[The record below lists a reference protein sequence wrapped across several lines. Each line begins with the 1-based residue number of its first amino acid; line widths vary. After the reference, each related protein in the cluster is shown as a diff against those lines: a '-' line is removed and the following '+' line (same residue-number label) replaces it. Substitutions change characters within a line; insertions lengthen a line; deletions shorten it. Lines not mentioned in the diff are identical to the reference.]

1 MTKNEAVI
9 IGRQVKDMYG
19 TLVGKVLGTL
29 TDIDGSVQTVGV
41 DCGSE
46 GLKQIQYEQLVLQ
59 EDVVI
64 YIPKWR
70 LQAQKFL
77 REKGLTK
84 RRIDALEDIV
94 SENGEMKDDAEIIHN
109 KYKSKLAS
117 LDQIESKIK
126 TELLVRSGEIEDQEK
141 VVKEILFDAKVQIK
155 SEEITES
162 TFETIQMHANN
173 ILERFSHEKA
183 EINKVQKRIDD
194 LSLEHS
200 EVIENPKQYIQQ
212 SAMTYLDSPT
222 GTQPQTFDQPISTSP
237 ESTLPEPESTL
248 PEPESTLPEP
258 ESTLPEPES
267 TLPEPP
273 VECADSH
280 TPVPTANSNDPDVS
294 SQPDDPDWLSRMK
307 SEEQA

>member
-59 EDVVI
+59 EDIVI

-77 REKGLTK
+77 REKGLTL
-84 RRIDALEDIV
+84 RRINALADIV
-94 SENGEMKDDAEIIHN
+94 SENGEMKDDTDVIHN
-109 KYKSKLAS
+109 KYKSKLAT

-126 TELLVRSGEIEDQEK
+126 SEFLVRLGEIEDQEK
-141 VVKEILFDAKVQIK
+141 MVKEILFDAKVQIK
-155 SEEITES
+155 SEEITEP
-162 TFETIQMHANN
+162 TFTTIQMHANN

-258 ESTLPEPES
+258 
-267 TLPEPP
+267 P

>member
-59 EDVVI
+59 EDIVI

-77 REKGLTK
+77 REKGLTL
-84 RRIDALEDIV
+84 RRINALADIV
-94 SENGEMKDDAEIIHN
+94 SENGEMKDDTDVIHN
-109 KYKSKLAS
+109 KYKSKLAT

-126 TELLVRSGEIEDQEK
+126 SEFLVRLGEIEDQEK
-141 VVKEILFDAKVQIK
+141 MVKEILFDAKVQIK
-155 SEEITES
+155 SEEIAES
-162 TFETIQMHANN
+162 TFTTIQMHANN

-183 EINKVQKRIDD
+183 EIDKVQNRIDD

-200 EVIENPKQYIQQ
+200 ESIENPKQYIQQ
-212 SAMTYLDSPT
+212 SAMTYLDSST
-222 GTQPQTFDQPISTSP
+222 GIQQQTFDQPM
-237 ESTLPEPESTL
+237 
-248 PEPESTLPEP
+248 
-258 ESTLPEPES
+258 STLPEPES

-273 VECADSH
+273 VECANSH
-280 TPVPTANSNDPDVS
+280 TPVPTTNSNDSDVS
-294 SQPDDPDWLSRMK
+294 SQPDESDWLSRME
-307 SEEQA
+307 SE

>member
-1 MTKNEAVI
+1 MIKNAPDIV
-9 IGRQVKDMYG
+9 GREVKDMYG

-29 TDIDGSVQTVGV
+29 TDIDGSIQTVGV

-59 EDVVI
+59 EDIVI

-77 REKGLTK
+77 REKGLTI
-84 RRIDALEDIV
+84 RRINALEDIV
-94 SENGEMKDDAEIIHN
+94 SENGEMRDDADVIQN
-109 KYKSKLAS
+109 KYKSKLVT

-126 TELLVRSGEIEDQEK
+126 SEFLVRLGEIEDQEK

-155 SEEITES
+155 SEEISES
-162 TFETIQMHANN
+162 TFGTIQMHANN

-183 EINKVQKRIDD
+183 EISKVQNRIDD

-200 EVIENPKQYIQQ
+200 ESIENPKQYIQQ

-222 GTQPQTFDQPISTSP
+222 GTQSQTFDQPMSTS
-237 ESTLPEPESTL
+237 PEPEST
-248 PEPESTLPEP
+248 SPEP

-273 VECADSH
+273 AERANSH
-280 TPVPTANSNDPDVS
+280 TPVPTTNSNDPDVS
-294 SQPDDPDWLSRMK
+294 SQPDESDWLSRME

>member
-1 MTKNEAVI
+1 MTKNEADI

-77 REKGLTK
+77 REKGLTI
-84 RRIDALEDIV
+84 RRINALEDIV
-94 SENGEMKDDAEIIHN
+94 SENGEMKDDAEVIHN

-126 TELLVRSGEIEDQEK
+126 TELLVRLGEIEDQEK

-155 SEEITES
+155 SEEISES
-162 TFETIQMHANN
+162 TFETIQTHTNN

-183 EINKVQKRIDD
+183 EINKVQNRIDD

-200 EVIENPKQYIQQ
+200 EPIENPKQYIQQ
-212 SAMTYLDSPT
+212 SAMTYLDSST
-222 GTQPQTFDQPISTSP
+222 DTQSQTFDQSMPTS
-237 ESTLPEPESTL
+237 
-248 PEPESTLPEP
+248 PEP

-280 TPVPTANSNDPDVS
+280 IPVPTATSNDPDVS
-294 SQPDDPDWLSRMK
+294 SHTDESNWLSRME
-307 SEEQA
+307 SEEQS

>member
-1 MTKNEAVI
+1 MAKNEPSIV
-9 IGRQVKDMYG
+9 GRQVKDMYG

-29 TDIDGSVQTVGV
+29 TDIDGSIQTVGI

-59 EDVVI
+59 EDIVI

-77 REKGLTK
+77 REKGLTV
-84 RRIDALEDIV
+84 RRINALEDIV
-94 SENGEMKDDAEIIHN
+94 SENGQMKDDAEIIHN
-109 KYKSKLAS
+109 KYKSKLAT

-126 TELLVRSGEIEDQEK
+126 SEFLVRLGEIEDQEK
-141 VVKEILFDAKVQIK
+141 MVKEILFDAKVQIK
-155 SEEITES
+155 SEEISEP
-162 TFETIQMHANN
+162 TFETIKMNANN
-173 ILERFSHEKA
+173 ILERFSHERA
-183 EINKVQKRIDD
+183 EIEKVQNRIDD

-200 EVIENPKQYIQQ
+200 EPIENPKQYIQQ

-222 GTQPQTFDQPISTSP
+222 GTQSQTFDQ
-237 ESTLPEPESTL
+237 
-248 PEPESTLPEP
+248 PESTLPEP

-273 VECADSH
+273 VECADTH
-280 TPVPTANSNDPDVS
+280 MPQATANSNDSNVS
-294 SQPDDPDWLSRMK
+294 SQSDESDWLSRMQ
-307 SEEQA
+307 SEEQS

>member
-1 MTKNEAVI
+1 MTKNGAVI

-29 TDIDGSVQTVGV
+29 TDIDGSIQTVGV

-59 EDVVI
+59 EDIVI

-77 REKGLTK
+77 REKGLTL
-84 RRIDALEDIV
+84 RRINALSDIV

-109 KYKSKLAS
+109 KYKSKLAT

-126 TELLVRSGEIEDQEK
+126 SEFLVRLGEIDDQEK

-162 TFETIQMHANN
+162 TFGTIQMHANN
-173 ILERFSHEKA
+173 ILERFYHEKA
-183 EINKVQKRIDD
+183 EIEKVQKRIDD

-200 EVIENPKQYIQQ
+200 ESAENPKQYIQQ
-212 SAMTYLDSPT
+212 SAMTYLDSST
-222 GTQPQTFDQPISTSP
+222 GNQSQTFEQ
-237 ESTLPEPESTL
+237 
-248 PEPESTLPEP
+248 P

-280 TPVPTANSNDPDVS
+280 TPVPTANSNDTDNSPQHDES
-294 SQPDDPDWLSRMK
+294 NWLSRME
-307 SEEQA
+307 SEEQS

>member
-77 REKGLTK
+77 REKGLTI
-84 RRIDALEDIV
+84 RRINALEDIV

-155 SEEITES
+155 SEEIIES
-162 TFETIQMHANN
+162 TFGTIQTHANN

-183 EINKVQKRIDD
+183 EIDKVQNRIDD

-200 EVIENPKQYIQQ
+200 EAIENPKQYIQQ

-222 GTQPQTFDQPISTSP
+222 GTQSQTSDQPM
-237 ESTLPEPESTL
+237 STLPEPESTL

-280 TPVPTANSNDPDVS
+280 TPVPTANSNDPD
-294 SQPDDPDWLSRMK
+294 WLSRMK

>member
-1 MTKNEAVI
+1 MTKNEPPIV
-9 IGRQVKDMYG
+9 GRQVKDMYG

-29 TDIDGSVQTVGV
+29 TDIDGSIQTVGV

-59 EDVVI
+59 EDIVI

-77 REKGLTK
+77 REKGLTV
-84 RRIDALEDIV
+84 RRINALEDIV
-94 SENGEMKDDAEIIHN
+94 SENGQMKDDAEIIHN
-109 KYKSKLAS
+109 KYKSKLAT

-126 TELLVRSGEIEDQEK
+126 SEFLVRLGKIEDQEK
-141 VVKEILFDAKVQIK
+141 MVKEILFDAKVQIK
-155 SEEITES
+155 SEEISES
-162 TFETIQMHANN
+162 TFETIKMNANN
-173 ILERFSHEKA
+173 ILERFSHERA
-183 EINKVQKRIDD
+183 EIEKVQNRIDD

-200 EVIENPKQYIQQ
+200 EPIENPKQYIQQ

-222 GTQPQTFDQPISTSP
+222 GTQSQTFDQ
-237 ESTLPEPESTL
+237 
-248 PEPESTLPEP
+248 PESTLPEP

-273 VECADSH
+273 VECADTHMSQA
-280 TPVPTANSNDPDVS
+280 TANSNDSDVS
-294 SQPDDPDWLSRMK
+294 SQSDESDWLSRMQ
-307 SEEQA
+307 SEEQS

>member
-1 MTKNEAVI
+1 MTKNGAVI

-29 TDIDGSVQTVGV
+29 TDIDGSIQTVGV

-59 EDVVI
+59 EDIVI

-77 REKGLTK
+77 REKGLTL
-84 RRIDALEDIV
+84 RRINALADIV
-94 SENGEMKDDAEIIHN
+94 SENSEMKDDTEVIHN
-109 KYKSKLAS
+109 KYKSNLAT

-126 TELLVRSGEIEDQEK
+126 SEFLVRLGEIEDQEK
-141 VVKEILFDAKVQIK
+141 MVKEILFDAKVQIK

-162 TFETIQMHANN
+162 TFTTIQMHANN

-183 EINKVQKRIDD
+183 EIDKVQNRIDD

-200 EVIENPKQYIQQ
+200 ESIENPKQYIQQ
-212 SAMTYLDSPT
+212 SAMTYLDSST
-222 GTQPQTFDQPISTSP
+222 GIQSQTFDQPM
-237 ESTLPEPESTL
+237 
-248 PEPESTLPEP
+248 
-258 ESTLPEPES
+258 STLPEPES

-280 TPVPTANSNDPDVS
+280 TPVPTANSNDPD
-294 SQPDDPDWLSRMK
+294 WLSRMK

>member
-1 MTKNEAVI
+1 MTKNEADI

-77 REKGLTK
+77 REKGLTI
-84 RRIDALEDIV
+84 RRINALEDIV
-94 SENGEMKDDAEIIHN
+94 SENGEMKDDAEVIHN

-183 EINKVQKRIDD
+183 EINKVQNRIDD

-200 EVIENPKQYIQQ
+200 EAIENPKQYIQQ

-222 GTQPQTFDQPISTSP
+222 GTQSQTFEQ
-237 ESTLPEPESTL
+237 
-248 PEPESTLPEP
+248 PESTLPEP

-273 VECADSH
+273 IECADSH
-280 TPVPTANSNDPDVS
+280 TPVPTANSNDTDVS
-294 SQPDDPDWLSRMK
+294 SQPDESDWLSRME
-307 SEEQA
+307 SEEQS

>member
-258 ESTLPEPES
+258 ESTLPEP
-267 TLPEPP
+267 P

-280 TPVPTANSNDPDVS
+280 TPVPTANSNDSDVS
-294 SQPDDPDWLSRMK
+294 SQPDESDWLSRME
-307 SEEQA
+307 SE

>member
-19 TLVGKVLGTL
+19 TLVGKVLGTI
-29 TDIDGSVQTVGV
+29 TDIDGSIQTVGV

-59 EDVVI
+59 EDIVI

-77 REKGLTK
+77 REKGLTL
-84 RRIDALEDIV
+84 RRINALADIV
-94 SENGEMKDDAEIIHN
+94 SENSEMKDDTEVIHN
-109 KYKSKLAS
+109 KYKSKLAT

-126 TELLVRSGEIEDQEK
+126 SEFLVRLGEIEDQEK
-141 VVKEILFDAKVQIK
+141 MVKEILFDAKVQIK

-162 TFETIQMHANN
+162 TFTTIQMHANN

-183 EINKVQKRIDD
+183 EIDKVQNRIDD

-200 EVIENPKQYIQQ
+200 ESIENPKQYIQQ
-212 SAMTYLDSPT
+212 SAMTYLDSST
-222 GTQPQTFDQPISTSP
+222 GIQSQTFDQPM
-237 ESTLPEPESTL
+237 
-248 PEPESTLPEP
+248 STLPEP

-280 TPVPTANSNDPDVS
+280 TPIPTANSNDSDVS
-294 SQPDDPDWLSRMK
+294 SQPDESDWLSRME
-307 SEEQA
+307 SE

>member
-1 MTKNEAVI
+1 
-9 IGRQVKDMYG
+9 
-19 TLVGKVLGTL
+19 
-29 TDIDGSVQTVGV
+29 
-41 DCGSE
+41 
-46 GLKQIQYEQLVLQ
+46 
-59 EDVVI
+59 
-64 YIPKWR
+64 
-70 LQAQKFL
+70 L
-77 REKGLTK
+77 REKGLTL
-84 RRIDALEDIV
+84 RRINALSDIV

-109 KYKSKLAS
+109 KYKSKLAT

-126 TELLVRSGEIEDQEK
+126 SEFLVRLGEIDDQEK

-162 TFETIQMHANN
+162 TFGTIQMHANN
-173 ILERFSHEKA
+173 ILERFYHEKA
-183 EINKVQKRIDD
+183 EIEKVQKRIDD

-200 EVIENPKQYIQQ
+200 ESAENPKQYIQQ
-212 SAMTYLDSPT
+212 SAMTYLDSST
-222 GTQPQTFDQPISTSP
+222 GNQSQTFEQP

-280 TPVPTANSNDPDVS
+280 TPVPTANSNDTDNSPQHDES
-294 SQPDDPDWLSRMK
+294 NWLSRME
-307 SEEQA
+307 SEEQS

>member
-77 REKGLTK
+77 REKGLTI
-84 RRIDALEDIV
+84 RRINALEDIV

-162 TFETIQMHANN
+162 TFGTIQTHANN

-183 EINKVQKRIDD
+183 EIDKVQNRIDD

-200 EVIENPKQYIQQ
+200 EAIENPKQYIQQ
-212 SAMTYLDSPT
+212 SAMTYLDSPI
-222 GTQPQTFDQPISTSP
+222 GTQSQTFDQPMSTS
-237 ESTLPEPESTL
+237 PEPESTS
-248 PEPESTLPEP
+248 PEPESTSPEP

-280 TPVPTANSNDPDVS
+280 TPVPTANSNDPD
-294 SQPDDPDWLSRMK
+294 WLSRMK

>member
-1 MTKNEAVI
+1 MAKNEPSIV
-9 IGRQVKDMYG
+9 GRQVKDMYG

-29 TDIDGSVQTVGV
+29 TDIDGSIQTVGV

-59 EDVVI
+59 EDIVI

-77 REKGLTK
+77 REKGLTV
-84 RRIDALEDIV
+84 RRINALEDIV
-94 SENGEMKDDAEIIHN
+94 SENGQMKDDAEIIHN
-109 KYKSKLAS
+109 KYKSKLAT

-126 TELLVRSGEIEDQEK
+126 SEFLVRLGEIEDQEK
-141 VVKEILFDAKVQIK
+141 MVKEILFDAKVQIK
-155 SEEITES
+155 SEEISEP
-162 TFETIQMHANN
+162 TFETIKMNSNN
-173 ILERFSHEKA
+173 NLERFSHERA
-183 EINKVQKRIDD
+183 EIEKVQNRIDD

-200 EVIENPKQYIQQ
+200 EPIENPKQYIQQ

-222 GTQPQTFDQPISTSP
+222 GTQSQTFDQ
-237 ESTLPEPESTL
+237 
-248 PEPESTLPEP
+248 PESTLPEP

-273 VECADSH
+273 VECADTH
-280 TPVPTANSNDPDVS
+280 MPQTTANSNDSDVS
-294 SQPDDPDWLSRMK
+294 SQSDESDWLSRMQ
-307 SEEQA
+307 SEEQS

>member
-1 MTKNEAVI
+1 MTITIPAIV
-9 IGRQVKDMYG
+9 GRQVKDMYG
-19 TLVGKVLGTL
+19 TLVGKVLGTIS
-29 TDIDGSVQTVGV
+29 DIDGSIQTVGV

-77 REKGLTK
+77 REKGLTI
-84 RRIDALEDIV
+84 RRINALEDIV
-94 SENGEMKDDAEIIHN
+94 SENGEEVRDDADVIQN
-109 KYKSKLAS
+109 KYKSKLAT

-126 TELLVRSGEIEDQEK
+126 TELLVRCGEIEDQEK

-162 TFETIQMHANN
+162 TFEIIQMHANN

-183 EINKVQKRIDD
+183 EIGKVQNRIDD

-200 EVIENPKQYIQQ
+200 ESIENPKQYIQQ
-212 SAMTYLDSPT
+212 SAMTYLDSST
-222 GTQPQTFDQPISTSP
+222 GTQSKTFGQPMPTS
-237 ESTLPEPESTL
+237 

-280 TPVPTANSNDPDVS
+280 TPVPTANSNGPDVS
-294 SQPDDPDWLSRMK
+294 SQPDESDWLSRME

>member
-1 MTKNEAVI
+1 MAKNEPSIV
-9 IGRQVKDMYG
+9 GRQVKDMYG

-29 TDIDGSVQTVGV
+29 TDIDGSIQTVGV

-59 EDVVI
+59 EDIVI

-77 REKGLTK
+77 REKGLTV
-84 RRIDALEDIV
+84 RRINALEDIV
-94 SENGEMKDDAEIIHN
+94 SENGQMKDDAEIIHN
-109 KYKSKLAS
+109 KYKSKLAT

-126 TELLVRSGEIEDQEK
+126 SEFLVRLGEIEDQEK
-141 VVKEILFDAKVQIK
+141 MVKEILFDAKVQIK
-155 SEEITES
+155 SEEISEP
-162 TFETIQMHANN
+162 TFETIKMNANN

-183 EINKVQKRIDD
+183 EIEKVQNRIDD

-200 EVIENPKQYIQQ
+200 EPIENPKQYIQQ

-222 GTQPQTFDQPISTSP
+222 GTQSQTFDQ
-237 ESTLPEPESTL
+237 
-248 PEPESTLPEP
+248 P

-273 VECADSH
+273 VECADTH
-280 TPVPTANSNDPDVS
+280 MPQTTANSNDSDVS
-294 SQPDDPDWLSRMK
+294 SQSDESDWLSRMQ
-307 SEEQA
+307 SEEQS

>member
-59 EDVVI
+59 EDIVI

-70 LQAQKFL
+70 LQAQKFM
-77 REKGLTK
+77 REKGLTL
-84 RRIDALEDIV
+84 RRINALADIV
-94 SENGEMKDDAEIIHN
+94 SENGEMKDDTEVIHN
-109 KYKSKLAS
+109 KYKSKLAT

-126 TELLVRSGEIEDQEK
+126 SEFLVRLGEIEDQVK
-141 VVKEILFDAKVQIK
+141 MVKEILFDAKVQIK
-155 SEEITES
+155 SEEITEP
-162 TFETIQMHANN
+162 TFTTIQMHANN

-183 EINKVQKRIDD
+183 EIDKVQNRIDD
-194 LSLEHS
+194 LSLEYNES
-200 EVIENPKQYIQQ
+200 IENPKQYIQQ
-212 SAMTYLDSPT
+212 SAMTYLDSST
-222 GTQPQTFDQPISTSP
+222 DIQSQTFNQPM
-237 ESTLPEPESTL
+237 
-248 PEPESTLPEP
+248 
-258 ESTLPEPES
+258 STLPEPES

-280 TPVPTANSNDPDVS
+280 TPVSTTNSNDSDVS
-294 SQPDDPDWLSRMK
+294 SQSDESDWLSRME
-307 SEEQA
+307 SE

>member
-1 MTKNEAVI
+1 MTKNEAII

-19 TLVGKVLGTL
+19 TLVGKVLGTI
-29 TDIDGSVQTVGV
+29 TDIDGSIQTVGV

-59 EDVVI
+59 EDIVI

-77 REKGLTK
+77 REKGLTV
-84 RRIDALEDIV
+84 RRINALEDIV
-94 SENGEMKDDAEIIHN
+94 SENGQMKDDAEIIHN
-109 KYKSKLAS
+109 KYKSKLAT

-126 TELLVRSGEIEDQEK
+126 SEFLVRLGEIEDQEK
-141 VVKEILFDAKVQIK
+141 MVKEILFDAKVQIK
-155 SEEITES
+155 SEEISEP
-162 TFETIQMHANN
+162 TFETIKMNANN
-173 ILERFSHEKA
+173 ILERFSHERA
-183 EINKVQKRIDD
+183 EIEKVQNRIDD

-200 EVIENPKQYIQQ
+200 EPIENPKQYIQQ

-222 GTQPQTFDQPISTSP
+222 GTQSQTFDQ
-237 ESTLPEPESTL
+237 
-248 PEPESTLPEP
+248 PESTLPEP

-280 TPVPTANSNDPDVS
+280 TPVPTTNSNDSDVS
-294 SQPDDPDWLSRMK
+294 SQPDESDWLSRME
-307 SEEQA
+307 SV

>member
-1 MTKNEAVI
+1 MAKNEPSIV
-9 IGRQVKDMYG
+9 GRQVKDMYG

-29 TDIDGSVQTVGV
+29 TDIDGSIQTVGV

-59 EDVVI
+59 EDIVI

-77 REKGLTK
+77 REKGLTV
-84 RRIDALEDIV
+84 RRINALEDIV
-94 SENGEMKDDAEIIHN
+94 SENGQMKDDAEIIHN
-109 KYKSKLAS
+109 KYKSKLAT

-126 TELLVRSGEIEDQEK
+126 SEFLVRLGEIEDQEK
-141 VVKEILFDAKVQIK
+141 MVKEILFDAKVQIK
-155 SEEITES
+155 SEEITEP
-162 TFETIQMHANN
+162 TFTTIQMHANN

-183 EINKVQKRIDD
+183 EIDKVQNRIDG

-200 EVIENPKQYIQQ
+200 ESIENPKQYIQQ
-212 SAMTYLDSPT
+212 SAMTYLDSST
-222 GTQPQTFDQPISTSP
+222 GTQSQTFDQ
-237 ESTLPEPESTL
+237 
-248 PEPESTLPEP
+248 P

-273 VECADSH
+273 IECADTQMS
-280 TPVPTANSNDPDVS
+280 VSTANSNDSDVS
-294 SQPDDPDWLSRMK
+294 SQSDESDWLSRMQ
-307 SEEQA
+307 SE